1 MAFDTEHRL
10 LEFHVCLAF
19 FWFIFSFLPLAILV
33 FFSMGKEITTLD
45 SFILGTCNI
54 FINLQ
59 ELTPNNFLEISEI
72 ALNFGLLR
80 TETNKTLGMSEL

>member
-1 MAFDTEHRL
+1 
-10 LEFHVCLAF
+10 
-19 FWFIFSFLPLAILV
+19 
-33 FFSMGKEITTLD
+33 MGKEITTLD

-72 ALNFGLLR
+72 ALKFGLLR

>member
-1 MAFDTEHRL
+1 MA
-10 LEFHVCLAF
+10 
-19 FWFIFSFLPLAILV
+19 
-33 FFSMGKEITTLD
+33 KEMTTLD

-72 ALNFGLLR
+72 SLNFGLLM
-80 TETNKTLGMSEL
+80 TETNKTLGMSKL